1 MSLPPQMPNL
11 KLQELRIN
19 RGWSPAQLGYQAG
32 KISARA
38 IRDIEEGRT
47 RNPHA
52 RTKFAIAAALGVK
65 HTEIWPLERRERV

>member
-1 MSLPPQMPNL
+1 MPNL

-32 KISARA
+32 GLSARA

-52 RTKFAIAAALGVK
+52 QTKFAIAGALGVG
-65 HTEIWPLERRERV
+65 HTEIWPLARRERV